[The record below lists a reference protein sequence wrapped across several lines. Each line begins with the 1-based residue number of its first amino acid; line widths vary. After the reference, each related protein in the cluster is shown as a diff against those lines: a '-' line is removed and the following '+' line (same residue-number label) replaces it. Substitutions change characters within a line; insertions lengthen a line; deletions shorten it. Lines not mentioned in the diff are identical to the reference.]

1 MNVVGLIAASY
12 AFFEGDGI
20 GLWRDEFPSNYK
32 LQPTERHD
40 HGVGS
45 PPESTCRYD
54 RFEKTGVSLRMHLPN
69 GSGDAEREIRKL
81 NDVIDTGS
89 KRPGSPRWLESHNRT
104 SRDGPRISSGGGLIF
119 QIVLLARDARS
130 TRISVFLCEQEGE
143 QRVSPS
149 EWSVGR
155 IRRFC

>member
-1 MNVVGLIAASY
+1 MVREMQNGRYGNSMML
-12 AFFEGDGI
+12 
-20 GLWRDEFPSNYK
+20 
-32 LQPTERHD
+32 
-40 HGVGS
+40 
-45 PPESTCRYD
+45 STPA
-54 RFEKTGVSLRMHLPN
+54 PN
-69 GSGDAEREIRKL
+69 GLGAPVGWRA
-81 NDVIDTGS
+81 T
-89 KRPGSPRWLESHNRT
+89 T
-104 SRDGPRISSGGGLIF
+104 GPREMDLEFRAGGGLIF